1 MWLSGIALAAVVAST
16 NALDLTVATSGGN
29 ATSPLQYGLMFEVC
43 CFDSNTSRVSIDL

>member
-1 MWLSGIALAAVVAST
+1 MWLSGIALAAVVASA
-16 NALDLTVATSGGN
+16 NALDLTVAANGGN